1 MNSLLEDIPA
11 LEVSTTIVEEITPE
25 VFIPWEV
32 YQDIYQISPVYLQ
45 KLAIDPSLCDCYLDL
60 RRRLELQYA
69 LLLVNPDSK
78 LHNSRLKSE
87 IQDDLPILAKSSTN
101 WADFPTRLPSPNSL
115 SDRDQKTLHKLLQES
130 QFLTT
135 LQQLGK
141 LKDILDRKA
150 LNTQKIASDN
160 SISHK
165 IPTDITYAQ
174 TSIKING
181 KIANRYSQEI
191 LALDLQHQQNIIKLH
206 NKGILAGEKQWHQ
219 LFKFVLNI
227 LREVN
232 S

>member
-45 KLAIDPSLCDCYLDL
+45 KLAIDPSFCDRYLDL

-78 LHNSRLKSE
+78 LHNSRLKPE

-101 WADFPTRLPSPNSL
+101 WEDLPTRLPSPNSL
-115 SDRDQKTLHKLLQES
+115 SDRDKKTLHKLLQES

-141 LKDILDRKA
+141 LKDILDHKA